1 MRELLTAAAERAI
14 RYLEGLNERGVAPD
28 PTVFAC
34 LSELAIPLPAHPS
47 PADETVAL
55 LDSYN
60 AATMAMAGPRFFGFV
75 IGRALP
81 TTLAANELS
90 SAWDQNAALAGVTLL
105 TTKLEDVA
113 LVGSAMCLACRP
125 KRVWGSSLAR
135 RWRISP
141 AWPQRAIPS

>member
-75 IGRALP
+75 IGGALP
-81 TTLAANELS
+81 AALAANWLA